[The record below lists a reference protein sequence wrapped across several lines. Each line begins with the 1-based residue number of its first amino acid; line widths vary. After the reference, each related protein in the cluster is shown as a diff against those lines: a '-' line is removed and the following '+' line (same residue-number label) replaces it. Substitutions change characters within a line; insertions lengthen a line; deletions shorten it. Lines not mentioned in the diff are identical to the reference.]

1 VGRAGAK
8 ASKNVRSTSIFKSIN
23 LLGIES
29 GSGIGSGAGETV
41 ILASSVGISSEL
53 KSSEFRSSPDPFFEG
68 VTFSHRAS
76 ICRLGVEAGKEDA
89 VDVSVDVDITLGVVL
104 GEPPNGGL

>member
-29 GSGIGSGAGETV
+29 GLGVGAGAGETV
-41 ILASSVGISSEL
+41 ILASSIGILSEL
-53 KSSEFRSSPDPFFEG
+53 KSLDNRLLPDLFKG
-68 VTFSHRAS
+68 ITFSYRAL
-76 ICRLGVEAGKEDA
+76 IC
-89 VDVSVDVDITLGVVL
+89 
-104 GEPPNGGL
+104 

>member
-1 VGRAGAK
+1 VGGARAEP
-8 ASKNVRSTSIFKSIN
+8 SKNVRSTSIFKSIKN
-23 LLGIES
+23 LLA
-29 GSGIGSGAGETV
+29 IGSGVGETV

-89 VDVSVDVDITLGVVL
+89 IDITIDIDNTLGVVS